1 VARVAKKHQRVAS
14 VAVSVTALVA
24 LALLGWAGWDAW
36 RYPDRPTDP
45 TGGQSVVTIKRGM
58 RFPEIVTELTAR
70 RAVTRPAYFRL
81 YANFTGRA
89 HKIRAGQYTLD
100 RKMTPR
106 QMLQRLV
113 EGVKEEEVQVT
124 IPEGKN
130 LLEVVDLLAEAG
142 VAPADDLLQRVRDPS
157 FVASLGLRGPT
168 LEGYLFPDTYKFR
181 PKTPAARALGV
192 LVKRHRQVF
201 EDLRGR
207 HPEGA
212 EALKRKYKLSDRDA
226 VTLASIVER
235 ETGRADERPRVA
247 SVYLNRIAGIPGAPR
262 KLQAD
267 PTIIYGCVV
276 PVAKSKACQKF
287 DGRIRRIQLNDAE
300 NPYNTYQREGL
311 PPGPIGNPGR
321 AALEAVF
328 APEAT
333 QYLYFVS
340 RNDGSHAFART
351 EVEHTANVRRYQ
363 LAPHRPPAAPAPAPP

>member
-1 VARVAKKHQRVAS
+1 MARKHQRVAS
-14 VAVSVTALVA
+14 VAVTATALGV
-24 LALLGWAGWDAW
+24 LALLGYLAWDAW

-45 TGGQSVVTIKRGM
+45 AGGQAAVTIKRGM
-58 RFPEIVTELTAR
+58 RFPEILAELASR
-70 RAVTRPAYFRL
+70 RAVTRPTYFRL
-81 YANFTGRA
+81 YANLTGRA
-89 HKIRAGQYTLD
+89 HRIRAGQYALD

-130 LLEVVDLLAEAG
+130 MLEVVDLLAEAG
-142 VAPADDLLQRVRDPS
+142 VAPADDLLARVRDPG
-157 FVASLGLRGPT
+157 FPASLGLRGGS

-181 PKTPAARALGV
+181 PKTPAAKALGV

-201 EDLRGR
+201 EDLRSR
-207 HPEGA
+207 HPQGA
-212 EALKRKYKLSDRDA
+212 EALKRKYKLNDRDA
-226 VTLASIVER
+226 VTLASIVEK

-247 SVYLNRIAGIPGAPR
+247 SVYLNRLAFPHFSPR

-276 PVAKSKACQKF
+276 PVVKTKACQKF
-287 DGRIRRIQLNDAE
+287 DGRIRRIQLNDTE
-300 NPYNTYQREGL
+300 NPYNTYAREGL

-328 APEAT
+328 APEQST
-333 QYLYFVS
+333 YLYFVS

-351 EVEHTANVRRYQ
+351 EPEHTANVRRFQ
-363 LAPHRPPAAPAPAPP
+363 LGPAPRPPAPAPAPP

>member
-1 VARVAKKHQRVAS
+1 VTRVAKRHQRVAS
-14 VAVSVTALVA
+14 VAVTLTAI
-24 LALLGWAGWDAW
+24 ALLAVLAWLAWDAW
-36 RYPDRPTDP
+36 RYPSRPTDP
-45 TGGQSVVTIKRGM
+45 AGGQASVTIKRGM
-58 RFPEIVTELTAR
+58 RFPEILAELTAK
-70 RAVTRPAYFRL
+70 RAVTRPFHFRL
-81 YANFTGRA
+81 YANVTGRA
-89 HKIRAGQYTLD
+89 HKIRAGSYTIE
-100 RKMTPR
+100 RAWTPR
-106 QMLQRLV
+106 QVLQRLV

-130 LLEVVDLLAEAG
+130 MLEVVDLLAEAG
-142 VAPADDLLQRVRDPS
+142 VAPADELLAHVRDQG
-157 FVASLGLRGPT
+157 FVASLGLRGTT

-181 PKTPAARALGV
+181 PKTPAPKALGV

-201 EDLRGR
+201 EDVRGR

-235 ETGRADERPRVA
+235 ETARADERPRVA
-247 SVYLNRIAGIPGAPR
+247 SVYLNRIAAIPGAPR

-276 PVAKSKACQKF
+276 PVQKSKACQKF

-328 APEAT
+328 APET
-333 QYLYFVS
+333 STYLYFVS

-351 EVEHTANVRRYQ
+351 EAEHNANVRRYQ
-363 LAPHRPPAAPAPAPP
+363 LGQRTVPATPP

>member
-1 VARVAKKHQRVAS
+1 VAKKHQRVAS
-14 VAVSVTALVA
+14 VAVSATALGL
-24 LALLGWAGWDAW
+24 LALLGWLAWDAW
-36 RYPDRPTDP
+36 RYPDTPTDP
-45 TGGQSVVTIKRGM
+45 AGGQAVVTVKRGM
-58 RFPEIVTELTAR
+58 RFPEILDELAAK
-70 RAVTRPAYFRL
+70 RAITRPTYFRL
-81 YANFTGRA
+81 YANITGRA
-89 HKIRAGQYTLD
+89 HKIRAGQYALD
-100 RKMTPR
+100 RKQTPR

-130 LLEVVDLLAEAG
+130 MLEVVELLAEAG
-142 VAPADDLLQRVRDPS
+142 VAPADDLLARVRDPG
-157 FVASLGLRGPT
+157 FVASLGLRGGT

-181 PKTPAARALGV
+181 PKTPAAKALGV
-192 LVKRHRQVF
+192 LVKRHRQIF

-212 EALKRKYKLSDRDA
+212 EALKKKYRLSDRDI

-247 SVYLNRIAGIPGAPR
+247 SVYLNRIALPGAPR

-276 PVAKSKACQKF
+276 PVVKSKACQKF

-328 APEAT
+328 APET
-333 QYLYFVS
+333 STYLYFVS

-351 EVEHTANVRRYQ
+351 EPEHTANVRRYQ
-363 LAPHRPPAAPAPAPP
+363 LGPAPRPAPPP

>member
-1 VARVAKKHQRVAS
+1 MAKKHQRVAS
-14 VAVSVTALVA
+14 VAVTVTA
-24 LALLGWAGWDAW
+24 LALLGALAYLAWDAW

-45 TGGQSVVTIKRGM
+45 AGGQAAVTIRRGM
-58 RFPEIVTELTAR
+58 RFPEIFAELAAK
-70 RAVTRPAYFRL
+70 RAVTRPTHFRL
-81 YANFTGRA
+81 YANITGRA
-89 HKIRAGQYTLD
+89 HKIRAGQYTID

-106 QMLQRLV
+106 QVLQRLL

-130 LLEVVDLLAEAG
+130 MLEAVDLLAEAG
-142 VAPADDLLQRVRDPS
+142 VAPAEDLLARVRDPG
-157 FVASLGLRGPT
+157 FVASLGLRGNS

-181 PKTPAARALGV
+181 PKTPAAKALGV

-201 EDLRGR
+201 EDVRGR
-207 HPEGA
+207 HPDGA

-247 SVYLNRIAGIPGAPR
+247 SVYLNRIAMPGAPR

-328 APEAT
+328 APEQST
-333 QYLYFVS
+333 YLYFVS
-340 RNDGSHAFART
+340 RNDGSHAFARN
-351 EVEHTANVRRYQ
+351 EVEHNANVRRYQ
-363 LAPHRPPAAPAPAPP
+363 LGPAPRPAAPATPP